1 MWQEFWQTLA
11 ETVSTTS
18 GAEPEP
24 GTSTSTE
31 PSGSSPTLGIKNTQ
45 AACHRLYETDDGEW
59 Y

>member
-1 MWQEFWQTLA
+1 M

-24 GTSTSTE
+24 STSTSTK
-31 PSGSSPTLGIKNTQ
+31 PSGSSPPGIKNAQ
-45 AACHRLYETDDGEW
+45 AACHRLYKTDDGEW